1 MLYELT
7 VLGTCAKVDADA
19 IAEDVKTEQNK
30 NAFAKRY
37 LKTAEAFS
45 DCMVLPGEQMKTEP
59 VILRSVGIA
68 GRAYERISISWSL
81 QTLQNGVLMKT
92 TKKLSL
98 LSKICFGIG
107 AFGKDAVYAIVGTY
121 LMMYLTDY
129 RSVAPAFV
137 GGLFMVAR
145 IWDAFNDPFMGMV
158 VDNTR
163 SKWGKFRPW
172 IMIGTI
178 LNAIVLVLLF
188 LNNGMEGYSYLVWCS
203 VFYIL
208 WGMTYTIMDIP
219 YWSLV
224 PALTDDEDERSQIS
238 AIPRI
243 FASCAWLVINSFG
256 LFFVSKLGAGND
268 VKGFSILAIIIAVIF
283 VLASL
288 VTVLTCKEQV
298 VTAQAEKTSVK
309 GMIDVLFKNDQ
320 VKVIL
325 GIALFFNIAYQLSNS
340 FALYYFKYVAERTY
354 AVEGNGMLYPVYAGV
369 AGVAQMVSMAV
380 LPFLSK
386 KIGKKI
392 SFAMASFLP
401 VIGFA
406 ALWILGYIMP
416 TNAFAVGVCSCI
428 INAGIGFM
436 LVFITV
442 ILSEVVDYGEYKLGT
457 RNESILFSMQTFV
470 VKFAGAFSGFVSGIG
485 LTLIGYVAN
494 QQQTPGAEMGMRV
507 IMFLIPAVLSALCFV
522 FYIVGYKLT
531 PEFYTKMREE
541 LHARKER

>member
-1 MLYELT
+1 MET
-7 VLGTCAKVDADA
+7 K
-19 IAEDVKTEQNK
+19 K
-30 NAFAKRY
+30 
-37 LKTAEAFS
+37 
-45 DCMVLPGEQMKTEP
+45 
-59 VILRSVGIA
+59 
-68 GRAYERISISWSL
+68 
-81 QTLQNGVLMKT
+81 
-92 TKKLSL
+92 KKLSFI
-98 LSKICFGIG
+98 SKLCFGIG

-137 GGLFMVAR
+137 GALFMVAR
-145 IWDAFNDPFMGMV
+145 IWDAFNDPFMGMI

-172 IMIGTI
+172 ILIGTI
-178 LNAIVLVLLF
+178 LNAIVLVFLF
-188 LNNGMEGYSYLVWCS
+188 MDNGIEGKGYLVWCS

-256 LFFVSKLGAGND
+256 LVLVTKFGSGND
-268 VKGFSILAIIIAVIF
+268 VKGFSILAIIIAIIF
-283 VLASL
+283 IFSSV

-298 VTAQAEKTSVK
+298 VTPKAEKTTIK
-309 GMIDVLFKNDQ
+309 GMVNVLFKNDQ
-320 VKVIL
+320 VKIIL

-354 AVEGNGMLYPVYAGV
+354 DAAGNGVLYPTYAAV
-369 AGVAQMVSMAV
+369 AGFAQMGSMAV

-386 KIGKKI
+386 RIGKKL
-392 SFAMASFLP
+392 SFFLASFCP
-401 VIGFA
+401 VFGFA
-406 ALWILGYIMP
+406 ALWIIGYFMP
-416 TNAFAVGVCSCI
+416 TNVILVGVCSAI
-428 INAGIGFM
+428 INVGIGFM

-470 VKFAGAFSGFVSGIG
+470 VKFAGAFSGFLSGVG
-485 LTLIGYVAN
+485 LTIIGYQAN
-494 QQQTPGAEMGMRV
+494 VKQTAFAENGMRI
-507 IMFLIPAVLSALCFV
+507 IMFLIPAVLSALCYFI
-522 FYIVGYKLT
+522 YIKGYKLT
-531 PEFYTKMREE
+531 PDYYKEVRESLE
-541 LHARKER
+541 AKRTEDAE

>member
-1 MLYELT
+1 M
-7 VLGTCAKVDADA
+7 
-19 IAEDVKTEQNK
+19 N
-30 NAFAKRY
+30 
-37 LKTAEAFS
+37 
-45 DCMVLPGEQMKTEP
+45 
-59 VILRSVGIA
+59 
-68 GRAYERISISWSL
+68 
-81 QTLQNGVLMKT
+81 
-92 TKKLSL
+92 KKLSFV
-98 LSKICFGIG
+98 SKLCFGIG

-137 GGLFMVAR
+137 GTLFMVAR

-188 LNNGMEGYSYLVWCS
+188 LDNGLEGKSYLVWCS

-224 PALTDDEDERSQIS
+224 PALTDDEEERSQIS

-256 LFFVSKLGAGND
+256 LVLVSKLGAGND
-268 VKGFSILAIIIAVIF
+268 VRGFSILAIIISIVFIF
-283 VLASL
+283 ASF

-298 VTAQAEKTSVK
+298 VTPKAEKTSVK

-354 AVEGNGMLYPVYAGV
+354 GGDTNGVLYPVYAAV
-369 AGVAQMVSMAV
+369 AGFAQMGSMAI

-386 KIGKKI
+386 KIGKKV
-392 SFAMASFLP
+392 SFFFASFLP
-401 VIGFA
+401 VFGFSI
-406 ALWILGYIMP
+406 LWILGYFAP
-416 TNAFAVGVCSCI
+416 KNVLAVGICSAI
-428 INAGIGFM
+428 INSGIGFM

-470 VKFAGAFSGFVSGIG
+470 VKFAGVFSGFVSGIG
-485 LTLIGYVAN
+485 LTAIGYAAN
-494 QQQTPGAEMGMRV
+494 QQQSVQAENGMRV
-507 IMFLIPAVLSALCFV
+507 IMFLIPAILSALCFLI
-522 FYIVGYKLT
+522 YCKGYKLT
-531 PEFYTKMREE
+531 PEFYSKMREE
-541 LHARKER
+541 LHARKEQ